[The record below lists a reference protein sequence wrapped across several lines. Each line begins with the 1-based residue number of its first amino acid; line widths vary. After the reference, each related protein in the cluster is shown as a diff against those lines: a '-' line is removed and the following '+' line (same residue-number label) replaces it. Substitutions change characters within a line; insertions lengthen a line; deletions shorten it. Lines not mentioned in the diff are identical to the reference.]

1 MLKNDFYF
9 LDNKIHKENIGE
21 HDGDNRFLCEGIE
34 NLMTMWKETHEGCT
48 PIGICYEFP
57 HEYCHGFYP
66 MVYEDENGDR
76 FWTHID
82 VWTIKEYMELEN
94 E

>member
-1 MLKNDFYF
+1 MLKDDFHF

-21 HDGDNRFLCEGIE
+21 HDGDNRFLCEGVE
-34 NLMTMWKETHEGCT
+34 NMMNTWKETHENCT
-48 PIGICYEFP
+48 PIGVCYEFP
-57 HEYCHGFYP
+57 HEIYKGFYP
-66 MVYEDENGDR
+66 MVYEDENGNR

-82 VWTIKEYMELEN
+82 VSTIKEYMELED